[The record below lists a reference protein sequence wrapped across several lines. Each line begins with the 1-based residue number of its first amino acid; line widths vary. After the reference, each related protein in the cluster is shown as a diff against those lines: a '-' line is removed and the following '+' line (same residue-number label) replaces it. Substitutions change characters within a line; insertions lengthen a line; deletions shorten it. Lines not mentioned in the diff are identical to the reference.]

1 MREVERQI
9 TQLRRELRKL
19 AAGEAENRICP
30 AAVTWEKQ
38 MWADLY
44 QQYSLRPNG

>member
-1 MREVERQI
+1 MQKENAAAVIEDEDVYKRQ
-9 TQLRRELRKL
+9 
-19 AAGEAENRICP
+19 AENRICP